1 MVVYPCKAPLVRWAA
16 VVAVA
21 EDPAPGSS
29 GACMSVIV
37 TWPLLGAV
45 AIHNNAYVIA
55 NTQNGRTGNGVC
67 VEAQSS
73 TLPAVSNY
81 KCYAPVH

>member
-1 MVVYPCKAPLVRWAA
+1 
-16 VVAVA
+16 
-21 EDPAPGSS
+21 
-29 GACMSVIV
+29 MSVIV

-45 AIHNNAYVIA
+45 AIHNDAYVIA

-73 TLPAVSNY
+73 TPPAVSNY
-81 KCYAPVH
+81 KCYAPFTSGVCCMCVWLGLD

>member
-1 MVVYPCKAPLVRWAA
+1 MVVVYPCKAPLVRWAA

-45 AIHNNAYVIA
+45 AIHNDAYVIA
-55 NTQNGRTGNGVC
+55 NTQKWSHGQRRVC
-67 VEAQSS
+67 VS
-73 TLPAVSNY
+73 TILNTS
-81 KCYAPVH
+81 CCI